1 MKKFFLLLCA
11 SALLL
16 TLGGCRMIRI
26 EEAKRTPLDYTV
38 VSGDEMPR
46 EAAAL
51 IEEKKDRDFQM
62 TYQVGDDMYLIRG
75 YGRQMSGGYSVQVT
89 DLSVS
94 STAVFFETKLIGPS
108 EDSRGGEPSCPY
120 IAVKTQYREEPVQ
133 FR

>member
-1 MKKFFLLLCA
+1 MDIMN
-11 SALLL
+11 SA
-16 TLGGCRMIRI
+16 M
-26 EEAKRTPLDYTV
+26 
-38 VSGDEMPR
+38 
-46 EAAAL
+46 
-51 IEEKKDRDFQM
+51 
-62 TYQVGDDMYLIRG
+62 
-75 YGRQMSGGYSVQVT
+75 QMSGGYSVQVT